1 MQEKIREPDDGEEA
15 EAMDGT
21 RSEAASQAVQDPEAA
36 LDARR
41 SSETQA
47 IADAVAAPAAPFAMG
62 RALQPEEKV
71 NILLVDDLPEKLLAL
86 ESLLDNPA
94 FNLIKSG
101 SGQDALRQLLRD
113 DFALILLDVNMPIM
127 DGFETATLIRQR
139 RKTEHVPI
147 IFVTS
152 FGADDER
159 MSRGYALGAVDF
171 IYAPVVPEVLRA
183 KVSVFVDLYRIN
195 RKVRQQ
201 AWALQSYTVSLEL
214 ANRTLAQRSLE
225 LQSSKDSFRAIV
237 EKNVEGIA
245 VVDAAGVIRFANPA
259 LGDFL
264 GQPPGILLGRP
275 FPYPLE
281 RGQPPLEIQLQGVQG
296 VAWAELSV
304 HETQWEGRKASL
316 CLLRDVTERRHT
328 EEALKQSEEKLRQA
342 QKLESIGRLAGGV
355 AHDFN
360 NLLTAINGYSELV
373 LATLE
378 EDSPIRLHMEEIRR
392 SGERAAVLTHQLLA
406 YSRKQVLIPK
416 PLFLNQV
423 VEGLTNMLRRLIG
436 ENISLE
442 SRLDEDLGM
451 VKADLGQLE
460 QAIMNLV
467 VNAKDAMPQGGRILV
482 TTSCESLEAESEAL
496 LPLDPELVIMPGT
509 YAVLGVE
516 DNGVGMDDA
525 TKARIF
531 EPFFTTKD
539 VGQGTGLGLSMVYGF
554 VKQSGGNI
562 TVSSESGSGSV
573 FRIYLPLA
581 SPSDIDA
588 AAHREAR
595 AAKPGRG
602 EETILLVEDE
612 ASVRNFLRSVL
623 QRDGY
628 KVLEAEDGRQAIAL
642 AQRFEGPIH
651 LLLTDLMMAN
661 MGGKEL
667 ARRMSV
673 LRRDMRVLFMSGY
686 AEEAVLQ
693 HGEILGGS
701 RFLQKPFSP
710 DTLARKV
717 REILDEAEA
726 APPGVAHSTSAR

>member
-1 MQEKIREPDDGEEA
+1 MEEGWAEMAEKENGN
-15 EAMDGT
+15 GHK
-21 RSEAASQAVQDPEAA
+21 SAAHAA
-36 LDARR
+36 LAGRH
-41 SSETQA
+41 
-47 IADAVAAPAAPFAMG
+47 VAA
-62 RALQPEEKV
+62 EDKV
-71 NILLVDDLPEKLLAL
+71 NILLVDDLPEKLMAL
-86 ESLLDNPA
+86 ESLLTDPA
-94 FNLIKSG
+94 FNLVKSN

-113 DFALILLDVNMPIM
+113 DFALILLDVNMPMM
-127 DGFETATLIRQR
+127 DGFETATLVRQR
-139 RKTEHVPI
+139 RKSEHIPI
-147 IFVTS
+147 IFITS
-152 FGADDER
+152 YSADDER
-159 MSRGYALGAVDF
+159 MTKGYTLGAVDF
-171 IYAPVVPEVLRA
+171 IYAPVVPEILKA

-237 EKNVEGIA
+237 EKNAEGIA
-245 VVDAAGVIRFANPA
+245 VVDAEGIIRFANSA
-259 LGDFL
+259 LAQFL
-264 GQPPGILLGRP
+264 RQPTNVLIGRP
-275 FPYPLE
+275 FPFPLE
-281 RGQPPLEIQLQGVQG
+281 EGQTPLEIQLEGEEGQMN
-296 VAWAELSV
+296 WAELSIA
-304 HETQWEGRKASL
+304 ETQWEGRKASL
-316 CLLRDVTERRHT
+316 SILRDITKRRSA
-328 EEALKQSEEKLRQA
+328 EEALKHSEEKLRQA

-378 EDSPIRLHMEEIRR
+378 DESPIKMHMEEIRR

-423 VEGLTNMLRRLIG
+423 VEGMTNMLRRLIG
-436 ENISLE
+436 ENIALE
-442 SRLDEDLGM
+442 TNLDGDLGM

-467 VNAKDAMPQGGRILV
+467 VNAKDAMPKGGRILV
-482 TTSCESLEAESEAL
+482 STTSEDLAAESEAMQ
-496 LPLDPELVIMPGT
+496 PLDPELIVTPGR
-509 YAVLGVE
+509 YAILCVE
-516 DNGVGMDDA
+516 DTGFGMDDT

-562 TVSSESGSGSV
+562 TVASERDNGSC

-581 SPSDIDA
+581 ATADA
-588 AAHREAR
+588 EVGPVKDSNR
-595 AAKPGRG
+595 PQVPRG

-623 QRDGY
+623 NRDGY
-628 KVLEAEDGRQAIAL
+628 KVLEAEDGKAALAL
-642 AQRFEGPIH
+642 AQSHEGAIQ

-667 ARRMSV
+667 SRRMAEV
-673 LRRDMRVLFMSGY
+673 RKDMRVLFMSGY

-693 HGEILGGS
+693 HGEILDGN

-710 DTLARKV
+710 DTLTRKV
-717 REILDEAEA
+717 REILDAGT
-726 APPGVAHSTSAR
+726 APAPKKKGVPSSISR